1 MKQHKRLAE
10 LLERLRRERGISQL
24 QLADEAKVNSSVV
37 NRAER
42 GGNATLETW
51 VKLFAGLGYCLSFD
65 VEEVAEE
72 CADVLAEEAERRRE
86 NRLMGLVRSGKNLL
100 WPY

>member
-1 MKQHKRLAE
+1 MAE

-24 QLADEAKVNSSVV
+24 QLADGAKVNSSVV

-51 VKLFAGLGYCLSFD
+51 VKLFEGLGYCLSFD
-65 VEEVAEE
+65 V
-72 CADVLAEEAERRRE
+72 EEAERRRE